1 MPGQT
6 FAFGQFQLDI
16 GSRRL
21 RCNGEAVAVTVKA
34 FDILAALVEDAGR
47 VVDKDELMRRV
58 WPDAAAASRCG
69 RRMAARST
77 SERDHNCWQGRWT
90 ARAPGLARSRAWLP
104 MVLFSQAPRP
114 VCRTTTWPGTGECCS
129 SRRARPSRTL
139 SSSR

>member
-6 FAFGQFQLDI
+6 FTFGQFQLDI

-58 WPDAAAASRCG
+58 WPDAIVEEANLSQQIFLLRKVLAEDAKDHRFIARYRGAA
-69 RRMAARST
+69 
-77 SERDHNCWQGRWT
+77 T
-90 ARAPGLARSRAWLP
+90 A
-104 MVLFSQAPRP
+104 
-114 VCRTTTWPGTGECCS
+114 S
-129 SRRARPSRTL
+129 SRRSPNCLTRTLHARLRLTAAARPPWISQDRC
-139 SSSR
+139 